1 LFFLDN
7 VVMTQPETIEQY
19 KSRILSN
26 TEGKEPLDI
35 QRRTAATLAAL
46 IAGRDAAVLRR
57 NPQPGKW
64 SVAQIIAH
72 LSESEAVAFWRYRQM
87 LERSGTNIIP
97 YDQDVWEKLG
107 DYAKADPHS
116 SLELFR
122 LLRERNLQ
130 LLDRLTPGQWEMF
143 GMHAERGKESVRHLA
158 RMMAG
163 HDVNHL
169 EQVRKLLT

>member
-1 LFFLDN
+1 
-7 VVMTQPETIEQY
+7 MPETIEQY

-26 TEGKEPLDI
+26 TEGKDPLEV
-35 QRRTAATLAAL
+35 QRQTPDALAAL
-46 IAGRDAAVLRR
+46 LKGRDADSLRL

-64 SVAQIIAH
+64 SVAQIVTH
-72 LSESEAVAFWRYRQM
+72 LAESEIVAAWRYRQM
-87 LERSGTNIIP
+87 LERSGSSIIP
-97 YDQDVWEKLG
+97 YDQDTWEQLG
-107 DYAKADPHS
+107 DYSHADANA

-130 LLDRLTPGQWEMF
+130 LLARLTRDQWEMF
-143 GMHAERGKESVRHLA
+143 GMHAERGKESVRHFA

-169 EQVRKLLT
+169 EQVRNILNG